1 MKFKNPYIIAE
12 ISGNHCGS
20 FDKAK
25 KLIKC
30 AKINGADAVK
40 LQTYTADMMTIKS
53 TKSYFKIKDG
63 LWKGYNLWDLYNEA
77 HTPLS
82 WHPKL
87 FNYAKKIGIT
97 LFSTPFSEEAVDY
110 LEKLNCPFYKVASFE
125 MTDHPLVAKIAK
137 TKKPIIISTGMA
149 NLLEIEETVKVARK
163 NGAKKIILLYCV
175 SNYPSEID
183 DFNLANIETLKK
195 KFKCTVGLSDH
206 SKGNLIAT
214 LATSMGAEF
223 FEKHIAL
230 DNQKNGVDIEFS
242 AKGREIK
249 NYVRAINDS
258 SKLVKK
264 KYSYTNKPDK
274 KMKLFRRSLFAIK
287 DIKKGDFFTKENIK
301 RIRPGNGIPPSYY
314 SLILGK
320 KSPITIN
327 YGEPI
332 KKEVIKK
339 LKIR

>member
-20 FDKAK
+20 FEKAK

-53 TKSYFKIKDG
+53 SKSYFKIKNG
-63 LWKGYNLWDLYNEA
+63 LWKGYNLWDLYHEA

-87 FNYAKKIGIT
+87 FSYAKKIGIT

-110 LEKLNCPFYKVASFE
+110 LEELNCPFYKVASFE
-125 MTDHPLVAKIAK
+125 MNDHPLVAKIAR
-137 TKKPIIISTGMA
+137 TKKPLIISTGMA
-149 NLLEIEETVKVARK
+149 NLQEIEATVRIARR

-175 SNYPSEID
+175 SNYPSDIN
-183 DFNLANIETLKK
+183 DFNLANIEILKK
-195 KFKCTVGLSDH
+195 KFKCDVGLSDH

-230 DNQKNGVDIEFS
+230 DNQTDGVDIEFS
-242 AKGREIK
+242 AKGSEIK
-249 NYVRAINDS
+249 DYVRTIRDS
-258 SKLVKK
+258 SKLLKK
-264 KYSYTNKPDK
+264 KSSYVNSPDK
-274 KMKLFRRSLFAIK
+274 KMKLFRRSIFAIK
-287 DIKKGDFFTKENIK
+287 DIKKGDLFSKKNIK

-320 KSPITIN
+320 KSPKNID

-332 KKEVIKK
+332 KNEVIKK
-339 LKIR
+339 LNLK